1 MEQTAHFISRPRRIE
16 ELRDFGVGTLRPYH
30 TIS

>member
-1 MEQTAHFISRPRRIE
+1 MEQTARFISRLRRIE
-16 ELRDFGVGTLRPYH
+16 ELRDFGIGMLRPYH